1 MGRYGRS
8 HYEMAEMRARR
19 LNDGIQDGRV
29 QRQLRYAFWWAEGI
43 GSWRPK
49 GAPAPDAITT
59 RYLLESCY
67 PRQKGPFTSWQRTYV
82 IACAK
87 RVAIPQR
94 RKGKGA
100 GSGCDLT
107 WTPIP
112 EKLEARSSSGKW
124 KRRQRRLGYPID
136 D

>member
-8 HYEMAEMRARR
+8 HTEMAEMRALR
-19 LNDGIQDGRV
+19 LNDGIQNGRV
-29 QRQLRYAFWWAEGI
+29 QEALRYCFWSAEGI
-43 GSWRPK
+43 GSWKPD
-49 GAPAPDAITT
+49 GALDPNAIRTIDLL
-59 RYLLESCY
+59 RYAY

-87 RVAIPQR
+87 QVAIPVR

-100 GSGCDLT
+100 GKGCSFI

-112 EKLEARSSSGKW
+112 EKLEARSYTGKW
-124 KRRQRRLGYPID
+124 KRRQRRLGFD
-136 D
+136 VE